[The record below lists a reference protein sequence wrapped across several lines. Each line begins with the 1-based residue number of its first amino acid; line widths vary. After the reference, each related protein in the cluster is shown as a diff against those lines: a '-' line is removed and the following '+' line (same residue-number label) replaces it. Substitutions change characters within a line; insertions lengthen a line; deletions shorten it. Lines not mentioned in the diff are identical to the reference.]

1 MTYWRSGPLGDALC
15 TPPASR
21 PAGKWA
27 VMGRESAKITQNRP
41 FLPQY
46 RPDMAM
52 IWSHMASIPMSIS
65 HTTSTSPMCPPPGR
79 YLGRNGPRHAPNQS
93 NITQNKAFLHQYRP
107 DIVIIWSHMVSIPM
121 ALSHTTHK
129 SHIHPCIGHR
139 GPGRAISIVKIHQK
153 SLKSKHF

>member
-1 MTYWRSGPLGDALC
+1 MHNSMLGPILPSGNFLGERFYRIFEAFYCMSLTGYSCHFQNCKNFWNRTSISWVMTPRRSGPPGDALC

-65 HTTSTSPMCPPPGR
+65 HTTSTSPMCPPLADILAKMGR
-79 YLGRNGPRHAPNQS
+79 DMLQ
-93 NITQNKAFLHQYRP
+93 
-107 DIVIIWSHMVSIPM
+107 
-121 ALSHTTHK
+121 
-129 SHIHPCIGHR
+129 
-139 GPGRAISIVKIHQK
+139 ISQI
-153 SLKSKHF
+153 SLKISHF